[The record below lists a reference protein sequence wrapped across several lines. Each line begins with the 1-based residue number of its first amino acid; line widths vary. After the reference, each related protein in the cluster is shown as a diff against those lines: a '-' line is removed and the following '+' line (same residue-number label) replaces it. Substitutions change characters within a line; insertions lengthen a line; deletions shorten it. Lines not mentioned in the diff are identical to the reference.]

1 VSNQQDPAYKKIL
14 LIFFIFLNY
23 LRNNAFEGRLN
34 PKFMVS
40 FRLSRYKKGFFMH
53 RVLVVGAG
61 KIGSLIATLL
71 AHSNDY
77 KIFLSDINIDAPHLK
92 RLFEKTNHLELVK
105 LDAETPQ
112 MVAEFLR
119 KNPVETIVS
128 SLPYYCNIAI
138 AKIAKEFNLNYFDL
152 TEDTLTAN
160 TVTELSKNANSA
172 FVPQCGLAPGF
183 ISIVA
188 NQLMQHFPTLDIV
201 KMRVGALPIN
211 ISNAL
216 QYSLTWSTDGLINEY
231 GNLCQAIMNG
241 KEVNLFPLDDLE
253 EIKIDGLTYEAFNT
267 SGGIGSLAASY
278 MDRVKSISY
287 KTIRYPGHCEKMRF
301 LMNDL
306 KLNDDRETL
315 KRILEHSIPKT
326 SQDVVLVYVSVT
338 GTQDTLYSEENYVKK
353 FYPKKIGNTY
363 WSAIQLTTAS
373 ALCAVL
379 DMVVTQP
386 GKFRGLV
393 KQEQFSLDDVTNNRF
408 GQYYA

>member
-1 VSNQQDPAYKKIL
+1 
-14 LIFFIFLNY
+14 
-23 LRNNAFEGRLN
+23 
-34 PKFMVS
+34 
-40 FRLSRYKKGFFMH
+40 MH
-53 RVLVVGAG
+53 RILVVGAV

-71 AHSNDY
+71 SNSNDY
-77 KIFLSDINIDAPHLK
+77 QIYLSDINIDSPHLQ
-92 RLFEKTNHLELVK
+92 RLFAKAPNLELVK
-105 LDAETPQ
+105 LDAQNPK
-112 MVAEFLR
+112 MIGEFLR
-119 KNPVETIVS
+119 KNPVDSILS

-138 AKIAKEFNLNYFDL
+138 AHIAKEFNLNYFDL
-152 TEDTLTAN
+152 TEDTKTAS
-160 TVTELSKNANSA
+160 TVTELSKDSSNA

-188 NQLMQHFPTLDIV
+188 NELMQHFPSLDAV
-201 KMRVGALPIN
+201 KMRVGALPVN

-231 GNLCQAIMNG
+231 GNLCQAIVNG
-241 KEVNLFPLDDLE
+241 EEVNLMPLDDLE

-267 SGGIGSLAASY
+267 SGGIGSLANSY
-278 MDRVKSISY
+278 KDKVKTISY

-306 KLNDDRETL
+306 QLNYDRDTL
-315 KRILEHSIPKT
+315 KRILEGVIPKT

-338 GTQDTLYSEENYVKK
+338 GTQDGFYTEKNYVKK
-353 FYPKKIGNTY
+353 FYPKVINNTQ

-373 ALCAVL
+373 AICAVM

-386 GKFRGLV
+386 GKYKGLV
-393 KQEQFSLDDVTNNRF
+393 KQEQFSLEDLTNNRF